1 MMIYLYIY
9 RTVLL
14 NREETI
20 ASLVE
25 RCMLEYSDDLLV
37 NVFTLLQLPLRRISE
52 YHELLEKIQLQLE
65 VCLTLINKLT
75 YRSHPLYMYTQCF
88 MSEITVIMAD

>member
-65 VCLTLINKLT
+65 VCLSLINKLT
-75 YRSHPLYMYTQCF
+75 YRSYSLYMQRF
-88 MSEITVIMAD
+88 LSEISLIMAGY

>member
-1 MMIYLYIY
+1 MMIYWYIY

-37 NVFTLLQLPLRRISE
+37 NVCTLLQLPLRRISE

-65 VCLTLINKLT
+65 VCLSLINKLT
-75 YRSHPLYMYTQCF
+75 YRSYPLYMQRF
-88 MSEITVIMAD
+88 MSEITVIMAVL

>member
-37 NVFTLLQLPLRRISE
+37 NVCTLLQLPLRRISE

-65 VCLTLINKLT
+65 VCFSLINKLT
-75 YRSHPLYMYTQCF
+75 YRSYPLYMQRF
-88 MSEITVIMAD
+88 LSEITVIMAD